1 VGALAPSDQDHAL
14 NAKEGQVMRHLR
26 LVPDN
31 TNIPFMRLRRITFPI
46 AATLSILSVI
56 LFLTIGPNYGIDFLG
71 GTVIEIQTKD
81 PKPDLGVIRGELNG
95 LGLGDVQVQ
104 TIGADNSILIR
115 IGQQAGG
122 ETAQQEAIGKV
133 RAALADEAE
142 FRRIDIVGPRVSGE
156 LAWNGAIAM
165 IVTFAAI
172 AVYVWF
178 RFEWQFA
185 LGSIISA
192 ANVVIMTFGFYVVTQ
207 HEFNLTSLAAILTTV
222 GYSLNDTVVVY
233 DRIRETLRKYKKIP
247 LGDLIDRAIN
257 DMLGRTVITTL
268 TTLIALFS
276 LYIFGGEVIRAFTL
290 AMIFGVVAAIF
301 SSICVAAPVLIY
313 FGLRQD
319 QMTEKKKEEKSGA
332 AQKA

>member
-1 VGALAPSDQDHAL
+1 
-14 NAKEGQVMRHLR
+14 MRHLR

-31 TNIPFMRLRRITFPI
+31 TAIPFMRMRKFTFPV
-46 AATLSILSVI
+46 AAFLSIMSVI
-56 LFLTIGPNYGIDFLG
+56 LFFTVGPNYGIDFLG

-81 PKPDLGVIRGELNG
+81 AKPDLGKIRGQLNG
-95 LGLGDVQVQ
+95 LGIGDVQVQ
-104 TIGADNSILIR
+104 TIGEDNSVLIR
-115 IGQQAGG
+115 IGQQPGG
-122 ETAQQEAIGKV
+122 EVAQQEAIGKIK
-133 RAALADEAE
+133 ATIGDEAE
-142 FRRIDIVGPRVSGE
+142 FRRTEIVGPRVSGE
-156 LAWNGAIAM
+156 LAFNGAIAM

-192 ANVVIMTFGFYVVTQ
+192 ANVVVMTFGFYVVTQ

-257 DMLGRTVITTL
+257 DMLGRTVITTM
-268 TTLIALFS
+268 TTLIALLS

-290 AMIFGVVAAIF
+290 AMIFGVIAAIF

-319 QMTEKKKEEKSGA
+319 ALDEKKKDADAKP
-332 AQKA
+332 QKA

>member
-1 VGALAPSDQDHAL
+1 
-14 NAKEGQVMRHLR
+14 MRHLR

-31 TNIPFMRLRRITFPI
+31 TAIPFMRMRKFTFPV
-46 AATLSILSVI
+46 AAFLSIMSVI
-56 LFLTIGPNYGIDFLG
+56 LFFTVGPNYGIDFLG

-81 PKPDLGVIRGELNG
+81 AKPDLGKIRGELNG
-95 LGLGDVQVQ
+95 LGIGDVQVQ
-104 TIGADNSILIR
+104 TIGDDNSVLIR
-115 IGQQAGG
+115 IGQQPGG
-122 ETAQQEAIGKV
+122 EAAQQEAIAKIKATIG
-133 RAALADEAE
+133 DEAE
-142 FRRIDIVGPRVSGE
+142 FRRTEIVGPRVSGE
-156 LAWNGAIAM
+156 LAFNGAIAM

-185 LGSIISA
+185 VGSIISA
-192 ANVVIMTFGFYVVTQ
+192 ANVVVMTFGFYVVTQ

-233 DRIRETLRKYKKIP
+233 DRIRETLRKYKKIS

-257 DMLGRTVITTL
+257 DMLGRTVITTM
-268 TTLIALFS
+268 TTLIALLS

-290 AMIFGVVAAIF
+290 AMIFGVIAAIF

-319 QMTEKKKEEKSGA
+319 ALDEKKKDADAKP
-332 AQKA
+332 QKA

>member
-1 VGALAPSDQDHAL
+1 
-14 NAKEGQVMRHLR
+14 MRHLR

-31 TNIPFMRLRRITFPI
+31 TAIPFMGMRRVTFPI
-46 AATLSILSVI
+46 AALLSVLSVV
-56 LFLTIGPNYGIDFLG
+56 LFIFVGPNYGIDFLG

-81 PKPDLGVIRGELNG
+81 AHPDLGALRSKLNG
-95 LGLGDVQVQ
+95 LGMGDVQVQ
-104 TIGADNSILIR
+104 TIGAEDNSILIR
-115 IGQQAGG
+115 IGQQTGG
-122 ETAQQEAIGKV
+122 EQAQQEAIGKV
-133 RAALADEAE
+133 RAALDGQAD

-156 LAWNGAIAM
+156 LAWNGALAM

-172 AVYVWF
+172 AIYVWF

-185 LGSIISA
+185 VGSIISA
-192 ANVVIMTFGFYVVTQ
+192 ANVVIVTFGFYVVTQ

-247 LGDLIDRAIN
+247 LADLIDRAIN
-257 DMLGRTVITTL
+257 DMLGRTVITTV

-276 LYIFGGEVIRAFTL
+276 LYIFGGEVIQAFTL
-290 AMIFGVVAAIF
+290 AMIFGVIAAIL
-301 SSICVAAPVLIY
+301 SSVCVAAPILIY
-313 FGLRQD
+313 FGLRAD
-319 QMTEKKKEEKSGA
+319 SMNEKKADDPKSPTKG

>member
-1 VGALAPSDQDHAL
+1 
-14 NAKEGQVMRHLR
+14 MRHLR

-31 TNIPFMRLRRITFPI
+31 TAIPFMRMRKFTFPV
-46 AATLSILSVI
+46 AAFLSIMSVI
-56 LFLTIGPNYGIDFLG
+56 LFFTVGPNYGIDFLG

-81 PKPDLGVIRGELNG
+81 AKPDLGKIRGELNG
-95 LGLGDVQVQ
+95 LGIGDVQVQ
-104 TIGADNSILIR
+104 TIGDDNSVLIR
-115 IGQQAGG
+115 IGQQPGG
-122 ETAQQEAIGKV
+122 ETAQQEAIGKIK
-133 RAALADEAE
+133 ATIGDEAE
-142 FRRIDIVGPRVSGE
+142 FRRTEIVGPRVSGE
-156 LAWNGAIAM
+156 LAFNGAIAM

-185 LGSIISA
+185 VGSIISA
-192 ANVVIMTFGFYVVTQ
+192 ANVVVMTFGFYVVTQ

-233 DRIRETLRKYKKIP
+233 DRIRETLRKYKKIS

-257 DMLGRTVITTL
+257 DMLGRTVITTM
-268 TTLIALFS
+268 TTLIALLS

-290 AMIFGVVAAIF
+290 AMIFGVIAAIF

-319 QMTEKKKEEKSGA
+319 ALDDKKKDADAKP
-332 AQKA
+332 QKA

>member
-1 VGALAPSDQDHAL
+1 
-14 NAKEGQVMRHLR
+14 MRHLR

-31 TNIPFMRLRRITFPI
+31 TKIPFMRMRRWTFPI
-46 AATLSILSVI
+46 AAFLSVMSVV
-56 LFLTIGPNYGIDFLG
+56 LFIVVGPNYGIDFLG
-71 GTVIEIQTKD
+71 GTVIEIQTKEA
-81 PKPDLGVIRGELNG
+81 KPDLGKLRGTLNG
-95 LGLGDVQVQ
+95 LGIGDVQVQ
-104 TIGADNSILIR
+104 TIGEDNSVLIR
-115 IGQQAGG
+115 VGQQQGG
-122 ETAQQEAIGKV
+122 EAAQQVAIGKV
-133 RAALADEAE
+133 RAAIGDEAE
-142 FRRIDIVGPRVSGE
+142 FRRTEIVGPRVSGE
-156 LAWNGAIAM
+156 LAFNGAIAM
-165 IVTFAAI
+165 LVTFAAI
-172 AVYVWF
+172 AIYVWF

-233 DRIRETLRKYKKIP
+233 DRIRETLRKYKKVS

-268 TTLIALFS
+268 TTLIALSS

-290 AMIFGVVAAIF
+290 AMIFGVIAAIF

-313 FGLRQD
+313 FGLRSD
-319 QMTEKKKEEKSGA
+319 AMNEKKDGEGA
-332 AQKA
+332 TPQKA

>member
-1 VGALAPSDQDHAL
+1 
-14 NAKEGQVMRHLR
+14 MRHLR

-31 TNIPFMRLRRITFPI
+31 TAIPFMRMRKFTFPV
-46 AATLSILSVI
+46 AAFLSIMSVI
-56 LFLTIGPNYGIDFLG
+56 LFFTVGPNYGIDFLG

-81 PKPDLGVIRGELNG
+81 AKPDLGKIRGQLNG
-95 LGLGDVQVQ
+95 LGIGDVQVQ
-104 TIGADNSILIR
+104 TIGDDNSVLIR
-115 IGQQAGG
+115 IGQQPGG
-122 ETAQQEAIGKV
+122 EVAQQEAIGKIK
-133 RAALADEAE
+133 ATIGDEAE
-142 FRRIDIVGPRVSGE
+142 FRRTEIVGPRVSGE
-156 LAWNGAIAM
+156 LAFNGAIAM

-185 LGSIISA
+185 VGSIISA
-192 ANVVIMTFGFYVVTQ
+192 ANVVVMTFGFYVVTQ

-233 DRIRETLRKYKKIP
+233 DRIRETLRKYKKIS

-257 DMLGRTVITTL
+257 DMLGRTVITTM
-268 TTLIALFS
+268 TTLIALLS

-290 AMIFGVVAAIF
+290 AMIFGVIAAIF

-319 QMTEKKKEEKSGA
+319 ALDDKKKDADAKP
-332 AQKA
+332 QKA

>member
-1 VGALAPSDQDHAL
+1 
-14 NAKEGQVMRHLR
+14 MRHLR

-31 TNIPFMRLRRITFPI
+31 TAIPFMRMRKFTFPV
-46 AATLSILSVI
+46 AAFLSIMSVI
-56 LFLTIGPNYGIDFLG
+56 LFFTVGPNYGIDFLG

-81 PKPDLGVIRGELNG
+81 AKPDLGKIRGQLNG
-95 LGLGDVQVQ
+95 LGIGDVQVQ
-104 TIGADNSILIR
+104 TIGEDNSVLIR
-115 IGQQAGG
+115 IGQQPGG
-122 ETAQQEAIGKV
+122 EVAQQEAIGKIK
-133 RAALADEAE
+133 ATIGDEAE
-142 FRRIDIVGPRVSGE
+142 FRRTEIVGPRVSGE
-156 LAWNGAIAM
+156 LAFNGAIAM

-192 ANVVIMTFGFYVVTQ
+192 ANVVVMTFGFYVVTQ

-233 DRIRETLRKYKKIP
+233 DRIRETLRKYKKIS

-257 DMLGRTVITTL
+257 DMLGRTVITTM
-268 TTLIALFS
+268 TTLIALLS

-290 AMIFGVVAAIF
+290 AMIFGVIAAIF

-319 QMTEKKKEEKSGA
+319 ALDEKKKDADAKP
-332 AQKA
+332 QKA

>member
-1 VGALAPSDQDHAL
+1 
-14 NAKEGQVMRHLR
+14 MRHLR

-31 TNIPFMRLRRITFPI
+31 TAIPFMRMRKFTFPV
-46 AATLSILSVI
+46 AAFLSIMSVI
-56 LFLTIGPNYGIDFLG
+56 LFFTVGPNYGIDFLG

-81 PKPDLGVIRGELNG
+81 AKPDLGKIRGQLNG
-95 LGLGDVQVQ
+95 LGIGDVQVQ
-104 TIGADNSILIR
+104 TIGEDNSVLIR
-115 IGQQAGG
+115 IGQQPGG
-122 ETAQQEAIGKV
+122 EVAQQEAIGKIK
-133 RAALADEAE
+133 ATIGDEAE
-142 FRRIDIVGPRVSGE
+142 FRRTEIVGPRVSGE
-156 LAWNGAIAM
+156 LAFNGAIAM

-192 ANVVIMTFGFYVVTQ
+192 ANVVVMTFGFYVVTQ

-257 DMLGRTVITTL
+257 DMLGRTVITTM
-268 TTLIALFS
+268 TTLIALLS

-290 AMIFGVVAAIF
+290 AMIFGVIAAIF

-319 QMTEKKKEEKSGA
+319 ALDDKKKDADAKP
-332 AQKA
+332 QKA

>member
-1 VGALAPSDQDHAL
+1 
-14 NAKEGQVMRHLR
+14 MRHLR

-31 TNIPFMRLRRITFPI
+31 TAIPFMRMRRITFPI
-46 AATLSILSVI
+46 AALLSFLSVV
-56 LFLTIGPNYGIDFLG
+56 LFFVVGPNYGIDFLG
-71 GTVIEIQTKD
+71 GTVIEIQTKEE
-81 PKPDLGVIRGELNG
+81 KPDLTTLRSTLND

-104 TIGADNSILIR
+104 TIGDDNSVLIR
-115 IGQQAGG
+115 VGQQPGG
-122 ETAQQEAIGKV
+122 EEAQQEAIGKV
-133 RAALADEAE
+133 RAALQDEAE
-142 FRRIDIVGPRVSGE
+142 FRRTEIVGPRVSGE
-156 LAWNGAIAM
+156 LAWNGGIAM
-165 IVTFAAI
+165 IVTFLAI

-185 LGSIISA
+185 VGSIISA

-257 DMLGRTVITTL
+257 DMLGRTVITTV

-290 AMIFGVVAAIF
+290 AMIFGVIAAIL
-301 SSICVAAPVLIY
+301 SSVTVAAPVLIY
-313 FGLRQD
+313 FGLRPD
-319 QMTEKKKEEKSGA
+319 QMNEKKDDEAAKDAKDPKG

>member
-1 VGALAPSDQDHAL
+1 
-14 NAKEGQVMRHLR
+14 MRHLR

-31 TNIPFMRLRRITFPI
+31 TAIPFMRMRKFTFPV
-46 AATLSILSVI
+46 AAFLSIMSVI
-56 LFLTIGPNYGIDFLG
+56 LFFTVGPNYGIDFLG

-81 PKPDLGVIRGELNG
+81 AKPDLGKIRGELNG
-95 LGLGDVQVQ
+95 LGIGDVQVQ
-104 TIGADNSILIR
+104 TIGEDNSVLIR
-115 IGQQAGG
+115 IGQQPGG
-122 ETAQQEAIGKV
+122 EVAQQEAIGKIK
-133 RAALADEAE
+133 ATIGDEAE
-142 FRRIDIVGPRVSGE
+142 FRRTEIVGPRVSGE
-156 LAWNGAIAM
+156 LAFNGAIAM

-185 LGSIISA
+185 VGSIISA
-192 ANVVIMTFGFYVVTQ
+192 ANVVVMTFGFYVVTQ

-233 DRIRETLRKYKKIP
+233 DRIRETLRKYKKIS

-257 DMLGRTVITTL
+257 DMLGRTVITTM
-268 TTLIALFS
+268 TTLIALLS

-290 AMIFGVVAAIF
+290 AMIFGVIAAIF

-319 QMTEKKKEEKSGA
+319 ALDEKKKDADAKP
-332 AQKA
+332 QKA

>member
-1 VGALAPSDQDHAL
+1 
-14 NAKEGQVMRHLR
+14 MRHLR

-31 TNIPFMRLRRITFPI
+31 TKIPFMRMRRWTFPI
-46 AATLSILSVI
+46 AAFLSIMSVV
-56 LFLTIGPNYGIDFLG
+56 LFFTVGPNYGIDFLG

-81 PKPDLGVIRGELNG
+81 PKPDLGGLRGTLNG
-95 LGLGDVQVQ
+95 LGIGDVQVQ
-104 TIGADNSILIR
+104 TIGEENSILIR
-115 IGQQAGG
+115 IGQQPGG
-122 ETAQQEAIGKV
+122 EAAQQEAIGKV
-133 RAALADEAE
+133 RTAIGDSAE
-142 FRRIDIVGPRVSGE
+142 FRRIEIVGPRVSGE
-156 LAWNGAIAM
+156 LAFNGGLAM
-165 IVTFAAI
+165 LVTFAAI

-185 LGSIISA
+185 VGSIISA
-192 ANVVIMTFGFYVVTQ
+192 ANVVVMTFGFYVVTQ

-257 DMLGRTVITTL
+257 DMLGRTVITTM

-290 AMIFGVVAAIF
+290 AMIFGVIAAIF

-313 FGLRQD
+313 FGLRSD
-319 QMTEKKKEEKSGA
+319 AMNDKKKDEGA
-332 AQKA
+332 APQKA

>member
-1 VGALAPSDQDHAL
+1 
-14 NAKEGQVMRHLR
+14 MRHLR

-31 TNIPFMRLRRITFPI
+31 TAIPFMRMRKFTFPV
-46 AATLSILSVI
+46 AAFLSIMSVI
-56 LFLTIGPNYGIDFLG
+56 LFFTVGPNYGIDFLG

-81 PKPDLGVIRGELNG
+81 AKPDLGKIRGQLNG
-95 LGLGDVQVQ
+95 LGIGDVQVQ
-104 TIGADNSILIR
+104 TIGEDNSVLIR
-115 IGQQAGG
+115 IGQQPGG
-122 ETAQQEAIGKV
+122 EVAQQEAIGKIK
-133 RAALADEAE
+133 ATIGDEAE
-142 FRRIDIVGPRVSGE
+142 FRRTEIVGPRVSGE
-156 LAWNGAIAM
+156 LAFNGAIAM

-192 ANVVIMTFGFYVVTQ
+192 ANVVVMTFGFYVVTQ
-207 HEFNLTSLAAILTTV
+207 HEFNLTSLAAILTII

-257 DMLGRTVITTL
+257 DMLGRTVITTM
-268 TTLIALFS
+268 TTLIALLS

-290 AMIFGVVAAIF
+290 AMIFGVIAAIF

-319 QMTEKKKEEKSGA
+319 ALDEKKKDADAKP
-332 AQKA
+332 QKA

>member
-1 VGALAPSDQDHAL
+1 
-14 NAKEGQVMRHLR
+14 MRHLR
-26 LVPDN
+26 FVPDN
-31 TNIPFMRLRRITFPI
+31 TKIPFMRMRRWTFPI
-46 AATLSILSVI
+46 AAFLSIMSIV
-56 LFLTIGPNYGIDFLG
+56 LFIAIGPNYGIDFLG

-81 PKPDLGVIRGELNG
+81 AEPDLGKLRSTLGG

-104 TIGADNSILIR
+104 TIGAANDVLIR
-115 IGQQAGG
+115 MGQQAGG
-122 ETAQQEAIGKV
+122 EVAQQEAIGKI
-133 RAALADEAE
+133 RTALTDQAE

-156 LAWNGAIAM
+156 LAYNGALAM

-185 LGSIISA
+185 AGSIISA
-192 ANVVIMTFGFYVVTQ
+192 ANVVVMTFGFYVVTQ

-257 DMLGRTVITTL
+257 DMLGRTVITTM
-268 TTLIALFS
+268 TTLIALLS
-276 LYIFGGEVIRAFTL
+276 LYFFGGEVIQAFTL
-290 AMIFGVVAAIF
+290 AMIFGVIAAIF
-301 SSICVAAPVLIY
+301 SSICVAAPILIY

-319 QMTEKKKEEKSGA
+319 TMTKKQDADAEA
-332 AQKA
+332 AGKA

>member
-1 VGALAPSDQDHAL
+1 
-14 NAKEGQVMRHLR
+14 MRHLR

-31 TNIPFMRLRRITFPI
+31 TSIPFMRLRRITFPI
-46 AATLSILSVI
+46 AAALSLLSVV
-56 LFLTIGPNYGIDFLG
+56 LFFAVGPNYGIDFLG

-81 PKPDLGVIRGELNG
+81 QHPDLGSIRSTVNA
-95 LGLGDVQVQ
+95 LGIGDVQVQ
-104 TIGADNSILIR
+104 TIGEDNSVLIR

-133 RAALADEAE
+133 RAALEGQAE

-156 LAWNGAIAM
+156 LAWNGGLAM
-165 IVTFAAI
+165 IVTFLAI
-172 AVYVWF
+172 AIYVWF

-185 LGSIISA
+185 VGSIISA
-192 ANVVIMTFGFYVVTQ
+192 ANVVIMTFGFYVVAQ

-257 DMLGRTVITTL
+257 DMLGRTVITTV
-268 TTLIALFS
+268 TTLIALFA

-290 AMIFGVVAAIF
+290 AMIFGVIAAIF
-301 SSICVAAPVLIY
+301 SSVTVAAPILIY
-313 FGLRQD
+313 FGLRPD
-319 QMTEKKKEEKSGA
+319 QMSEKKEDGEADAGKGTGKG